1 MSEQASVAQTAALAQ
16 EAKAET
22 EHAASESAAT
32 GGSTSFASGGAIPS
46 VAPGVGGQS
55 RPSASERAYGGGD
68 HIQTAATVQWHGG
81 EPLPVLK
88 DLFFSPLTEGNLHTF
103 MGMIDHAPVRAGTHG
118 IRTPIS
124 PADNLATI
132 ITDFVLRI
140 CNNYLPWV
148 QKRHEAKHVSW
159 IEHTIQNH
167 LTLLDTPSHGSF
179 SGGHLTRGLDGKLDA
194 LIGSTTPVDI
204 AINQTAITLW
214 TLEEMRENKDPH
226 YQKLYGHKVDHL
238 LALLFPEFKRELLR
252 CYRPGESPHLWKYNT
267 AGKLEDQGHLKTTWS
282 QLQQLGQSK
291 SQHASWY
298 REQADRIA
306 HASPHVLAP
315 WNDQSGAAGS
325 VH

>member
-1 MSEQASVAQTAALAQ
+1 MSEQASVAQTTALAQ

-22 EHAASESAAT
+22 EHAASESAAAGGAT
-32 GGSTSFASGGAIPS
+32 GFTSSGAIPA
-46 VAPGVGGQS
+46 VAHGGVTPDAQ
-55 RPSASERAYGGGD
+55 PSASDRAFGA
-68 HIQTAATVQWHGG
+68 HAAAATVHWHGG

-88 DLFFSPLTEGNLHTF
+88 ELFWAPLTEGNLHTF
-103 MGMIDHAPVRAGTHG
+103 MGMIEHAPVRAGTHG

-148 QKRHEAKHVSW
+148 QQRHEAKHVRW

-167 LTLLDTPSHGSF
+167 LTLLDMPSHGAF
-179 SGGHLTRGLDGKLDA
+179 SGGHLTRGLDGRLDA

-204 AINQTAITLW
+204 AINQTAITLL

-226 YQKLYGHKVDHL
+226 YQKLYGHKVNHL
-238 LALLFPEFKRELLR
+238 LGLLFPEFKRELLR
-252 CYRPGESPHLWKYNT
+252 CYPPGVPAHHWRYNT

-282 QLQQLGQSK
+282 QLQKLGESK
-291 SQHASWY
+291 SQHAGWY
-298 REQADRIA
+298 RAQAERIA

-315 WNDQSGAAGS
+315 WNDQSGVAGS